1 MVALRARTDVPTHNF
16 QHFVFWMVFL
26 WLQFLTACFSKK
38 SAAYGKN
45 FVGGGL
51 NIICPNETCWSQI
64 VDVGSGFEVFT
75 HTIYGIFDIGSF
87 ISASGDIHV
96 FIPCPM
102 ITLQPNV
109 A

>member
-26 WLQFLTACFSKK
+26 WLQFLTAWFSKK
-38 SAAYGKN
+38 SGNKQVN
-45 FVGGGL
+45 TSLPLLCSL
-51 NIICPNETCWSQI
+51 NQI
-64 VDVGSGFEVFT
+64 LASFLVDVGSGFEVFT

-87 ISASGDIHV
+87 ITASGDIHL

-102 ITLQPNV
+102 IALQPNV